1 MRATIYPPR
10 DPPYTS
16 PFLTHISLIRISLTH
31 SQVLVSGGG
40 STSTMRAYVESHDEA
55 DVLIDAKAPLLMAVE
70 QWATTTLSTGSGASK
85 GKAGGQGWE
94 RRGAGKKGPIIF
106 DTHNRDYYRTMKSLL
121 ESRGWTVRDRP
132 AAGDTSADDA
142 VWLVYENSTV
152 DTVHKMRTLVKNGHV
167 QPGRACALLDKA
179 EGMSQL
185 EALGKEMSLERG
197 GEQDGLV
204 LADPLPFVCSSLI
217 YDDLFALVRRMVRDG
232 HSNKEVQVALDAKL
246 QGAM

>member
-1 MRATIYPPR
+1 LR
-10 DPPYTS
+10 D
-16 PFLTHISLIRISLTH
+16 
-31 SQVLVSGGG
+31 
-40 STSTMRAYVESHDEA
+40 YVESHDEA

-70 QWATTTLSTGSGASK
+70 QWAATTLSTGSGSNK
-85 GKAGGQGWE
+85 GTAGGGE
-94 RRGAGKKGPIIF
+94 GRGRARVGKRGTIVF
-106 DTHNRDYYRTMKSLL
+106 DTHNRDYYRTMKRLL
-121 ESRGWTVRDRP
+121 ESRDWTVRDRP

-185 EALGKEMSLERG
+185 EALGREMDVAR
-197 GEQDGLV
+197 
-204 LADPLPFVCSSLI
+204 PLPFVCSSLI

-232 HSNKEVQVALDAKL
+232 HSNKDVQAALDAKL